1 MQQRAGLLF
10 LAKTTSRILL
20 ILEDSKWTV
29 PTFAR
34 KSTLLEDAEELLNSY
49 SKGRIVPIELYLS
62 EDRGFEYGTYVCL
75 VEQEFLTTAAATI
88 AWSSLDHLP
97 KQLHNGLKA
106 TLNNTLIRTKIE
118 TVLELE
124 MSNLLEK
131 SSRFQEDYTRYQSII
146 AEMPE
151 GDFKQDVNQLLKKL
165 VVEIKKLDSMHME
178 MVYTR
183 QLPSMG
189 TDMKQEITTIR
200 KNLET
205 KIKDYQ
211 QSK

>member
-10 LAKTTSRILL
+10 LAKTTGRILL

-29 PTFAR
+29 PTFVR
-34 KSTLLEDAEELLNSY
+34 KSTLLDDAEGLLNSY

-75 VEQEFLTTAAATI
+75 VEQEFLTTANKTI
-88 AWSSLDHLP
+88 AWSGLDYLP

-124 MSNLLEK
+124 IVSN
-131 SSRFQEDYTRYQSII
+131 
-146 AEMPE
+146 
-151 GDFKQDVNQLLKKL
+151 
-165 VVEIKKLDSMHME
+165 
-178 MVYTR
+178 
-183 QLPSMG
+183 
-189 TDMKQEITTIR
+189 
-200 KNLET
+200 
-205 KIKDYQ
+205 
-211 QSK
+211 

>member
-29 PTFAR
+29 PTFVR
-34 KSTLLEDAEELLNSY
+34 KSTLLDDASGLLEKY

-75 VEQEFLTTAAATI
+75 VEQEFLATAAETI
-88 AWSSLDHLP
+88 AWSSLDYLP

-124 MSNLLEK
+124 NVK
-131 SSRFQEDYTRYQSII
+131 
-146 AEMPE
+146 P
-151 GDFKQDVNQLLKKL
+151 
-165 VVEIKKLDSMHME
+165 
-178 MVYTR
+178 
-183 QLPSMG
+183 
-189 TDMKQEITTIR
+189 IR
-200 KNLET
+200 K
-205 KIKDYQ
+205 I
-211 QSK
+211 